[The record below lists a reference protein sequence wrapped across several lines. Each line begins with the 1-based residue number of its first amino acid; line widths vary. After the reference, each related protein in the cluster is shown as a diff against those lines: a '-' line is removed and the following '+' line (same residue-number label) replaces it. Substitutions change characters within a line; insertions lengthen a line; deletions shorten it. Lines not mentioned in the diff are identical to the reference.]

1 MEEYRSPTN
10 DLIDRLV
17 SKLTR
22 EDREILEEIEGLG
35 DALVRG
41 RISQAEAKAA
51 EEALHRRMEHHPRH
65 ERDILSKVLE
75 LKAQGHEVI
84 EQEHAKA
91 SADARRFEEMIHR
104 AQKLEQAEG
113 KDPRPDMMLREAV
126 EVLRRGGEPT

>member
-17 SKLTR
+17 SKLTP
-22 EDREILEEIEGLG
+22 EDKEILEEIEGMG
-35 DALVRG
+35 DALVCG
-41 RISQAEAKAA
+41 RISQKEAEAA
-51 EEALHRRMEHHPRH
+51 EEAVLRRMDHYPRH

-91 SADARRFEEMIHR
+91 SSDARRFEKMIHR
-104 AQKLEQAEG
+104 AQELEQAEG
-113 KDPRPDMMLREAV
+113 RGSRPDMMLREAV
-126 EVLRRGGEPT
+126 EVLRRRGELA

>member
-22 EDREILEEIEGLG
+22 EDKEILEEIEGMG

-41 RISQAEAKAA
+41 RISQEEAKAA
-51 EEALHRRMEHHPRH
+51 EEAVRRRMDHYPCH
-65 ERDILSKVLE
+65 ERDTLSKVLE

-91 SADARRFEEMIHR
+91 SADAKRFEEMIHR

-113 KDPRPDMMLREAV
+113 KDSRPDMMLREAV
-126 EVLRRGGEPT
+126 EVLRRRGELT

>member
-41 RISQAEAKAA
+41 RISQEEAEAA
-51 EEALHRRMEHHPRH
+51 EEAVLRRMNYHPRPD
-65 ERDILSKVLE
+65 RDILSKVLE
-75 LKAQGHEVI
+75 LKAHGHEVI

-91 SADARRFEEMIHR
+91 SADAKRYEEMIHR
-104 AQKLEQAEG
+104 AQELEQAEG
-113 KDPRPDMMLREAV
+113 KDLRPDMTLREAV
-126 EVLRRGGEPT
+126 EVLRRHCELA